1 MRILYFG
8 YPSGSGKAPHQEMA
22 AIHLARQG
30 YSVDHICWGGKADDH
45 SFEVNNLVY
54 LPQPKKGILSA
65 FSLLLRLV
73 RILSLQREYD
83 VIYVQGAQQTPFLF
97 WLPFIRRKIRIVYH
111 TQDYLEPGRHRFY
124 ERFERRLARNAHYV
138 ISNEVNRARFL
149 KSHYGLAEMPIVLR
163 TALPEWWPI
172 PERSDELRRE
182 ILSQSE
188 VADPERAVVI
198 VSGGPYRADR
208 MSSQLVEA
216 FARLPEN
223 YVLVFNGPAMEPGR
237 ECRAACE
244 QKMKELGIAERI
256 VFRGG
261 LSFKQLLALYSIG
274 EIGVL
279 LYPNEG
285 IGHFYQCPGRF
296 SEYLRGGLS
305 LISSDFPGLELLT
318 IKYNLGAVCDP
329 EAPESIATAIQRVGE
344 LAKNRR
350 AGIIELSEK
359 EFVYERGAKVL
370 IDILEGAYEHK

>member
-30 YSVDHICWGGKADDH
+30 YLVDHICWGGNLEDRSADL
-45 SFEVNNLVY
+45 NNLEY
-54 LPQPKKGILSA
+54 IPQPKKGIASA
-65 FSLLLRLV
+65 FGLLLHLV
-73 RILSLQREYD
+73 RILCFGQKYD

-97 WLPFIRRKIRIVYH
+97 WLPLIKCKIQIIYH
-111 TQDYLEPGRHRFY
+111 SQDYLEPGRHRFY
-124 ERFERRLARNAHYV
+124 EMFERRLAWSAHFV
-138 ISNEVNRARFL
+138 ISNEVNRARFM
-149 KSHYGLAEMPIVLR
+149 KSHYRLPRMPVVLP

-172 PERSDELRRE
+172 PCRSVELRAE
-182 ILSQSE
+182 ILAQSG
-188 VADPERAVVI
+188 VADPAQAVLI

-216 FARLPEN
+216 FAQLPEN
-223 YVLVFNGPAMEPGR
+223 YVLVFNGPAMELGR

-244 QKMKELGIAERI
+244 QKMKELGISERI

-261 LSFKQLLALYSIG
+261 LSFEELLSLYSIG

-296 SEYLRGGLS
+296 SEYLRSGLS

-318 IKYNLGAVCDP
+318 LKYNLGAVSDP
-329 EAPESIATAIQRVGE
+329 DNPESIALAIHDIGE
-344 LAKNRR
+344 SAKSSR
-350 AGIIELSEK
+350 ARIIEIAEQ
-359 EFVYERGAKVL
+359 EFVYEKGAKVL
-370 IDILEGAYEHK
+370 IDILEGDYD